1 MKVRAEARTIGLRA
15 VRRAAAERA
24 HECLL
29 TAERQAVLAALAD
42 KSNALAAAAAC
53 VASHSSAGAVPT
65 ATRAAARDINIEV
78 LEGIDMAPLFRRA
91 PPRPGCQ
98 PRNHSALTTSQ
109 SAGGR
114 ERERDGVAFG
124 SLHCVWCVCVQV
136 HRAAQAA
143 GAHGPLPGVLPR
155 QPAAAAELGPGAARQ
170 LPGQLP
176 ELHRAGASIPLLPPV
191 LWRKAASRPRGA
203 VLLRHQ
209 CCWPWQGRGA
219 PRDCRARAASR
230 AEREGGS
237 ERERERER

>member
-91 PPRPGCQ
+91 PPRLPAPEPLCTHHFAVCWGE
-98 PRNHSALTTSQ
+98 
-109 SAGGR
+109 G
-114 ERERDGVAFG
+114 ERERRRGARIVT
-124 SLHCVWCVCVQV
+124 LCVVCVC
-136 HRAAQAA
+136 
-143 GAHGPLPGVLPR
+143 
-155 QPAAAAELGPGAARQ
+155 
-170 LPGQLP
+170 
-176 ELHRAGASIPLLPPV
+176 AGASSCTSG
-191 LWRKAASRPRGA
+191 WGA
-203 VLLRHQ
+203 
-209 CCWPWQGRGA
+209 WTTSWSTTA
-219 PRDCRARAASR
+219 PT
-230 AEREGGS
+230 GGCS
-237 ERERERER
+237 